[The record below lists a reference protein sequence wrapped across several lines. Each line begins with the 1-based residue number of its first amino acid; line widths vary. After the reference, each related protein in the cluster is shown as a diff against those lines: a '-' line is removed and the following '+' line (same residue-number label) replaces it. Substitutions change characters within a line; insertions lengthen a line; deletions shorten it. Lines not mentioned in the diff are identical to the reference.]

1 MKFFYSAD
9 EHNNAPITFT
19 NVRAS
24 GKAEVF
30 SEAYFRSLYRRKLR
44 RYLKHMWEY
53 STEAFE
59 LEWPAD
65 FARSPEEFETAADY
79 EAARTEYLEKRKEAL
94 DEWQPEPWDEA
105 AERADFE
112 QAYQLE
118 MQHLSKALPPEILN
132 KVADIRV
139 LALGMAAPDVKRDI
153 LAICRENMR
162 REKEQMQALRA
173 HLEYMCA
180 KYPGSFIEKMYMHDA
195 VFTGMHWQG
204 ENLVFDM
211 DGSGC
216 LRETGSR
223 VTFMNCEI
231 LQMQQDLIGSEWL
244 YQEVHEEGG
253 RFIVHVLTFNW
264 NREGY
269 SKYDELTLCASGAE
283 LE

>member
-9 EHNNAPITFT
+9 EHNNAPVTFT

-24 GKAEVF
+24 RKAEVF
-30 SEAYFRSLYRRKLR
+30 SEAYFCSLYSRKLR
-44 RYLKHMWEY
+44 SHLKRMWKF

-59 LEWPAD
+59 LEWPAE
-65 FARSPEEFETAADY
+65 FTRPPEEFETAADY
-79 EAARTEYLEKRKEAL
+79 EAARAEYLENRKEAL
-94 DEWQPEPWDEA
+94 DDWQPEPWDEA
-105 AERADFE
+105 AKRADFE
-112 QAYQLE
+112 RDYQWEL
-118 MQHLSKALPPEILN
+118 QGLARNLPPEILN
-132 KVADIRV
+132 KVADLRV

-153 LAICRENMR
+153 LALERKNQRE
-162 REKEQMQALRA
+162 EIEWLQALRT
-173 HLEYMCA
+173 HHEQMCK
-180 KYPGSFIEKMYMHDA
+180 KYPGSFIERLYMHDA
-195 VFTGMHWQG
+195 VFAGMHWQG
-204 ENLVFDM
+204 ENLIFDM

-231 LQMQQDLIGSEWL
+231 LQMQQDLTGSEWL
-244 YQEVHEEGG
+244 YQEVHEDGG

-269 SKYDELTLCASGAE
+269 SKYDELTLRASDVE